1 MLNKEF
7 ITGIFEGATEDQI
20 ANVLKEYD
28 SDVTG
33 LKVNRDQI
41 LSESKG
47 HKEKL
52 EKLTADYGVKE
63 ADFQKQIDAMKKQL
77 EASGS
82 EELKA
87 YYEAE
92 IKNAQG
98 MYAAQLEDNT
108 KKLAALEAEKGGLYN
123 EYVNVLKN
131 VEFEKAA
138 EKISNLDPAKKAILR
153 DLFFSR
159 NQFDFVTTDGE
170 KKFLSKDGSYKNVN
184 DILLSFVGTDEGKFF
199 LLNNNTGGGA
209 TGSGSVKTFTNNP
222 WKKETLNIT
231 EQMLITKEKP
241 ELAAQLKAQAG
252 V

>member
-52 EKLTADYGVKE
+52 EKLTTDYGVKE
-63 ADFQKQIDAMKKQL
+63 ADFQKQIEELKKQI

-82 EELKA
+82 ADAKA

-92 IKNAQG
+92 VKKAQG
-98 MYAAQLEDNT
+98 MYAAQLDDNA
-108 KKLAALEAEKGGLYN
+108 KKLAAMEEERGELYN

-131 VEFEKAA
+131 VELEKAA

-184 DILLSFVGTDEGKFF
+184 DILLSFVSTDEGKFF
-199 LLNNNTGGGA
+199 LLNNNTGSGA

-222 WKKETLNIT
+222 WKKETLNLT
-231 EQMLITKEKP
+231 EQMILLKENP
-241 ELAAQLKAQAG
+241 TLATQLKTQAG
-252 V
+252 N